1 MNQVRPYTTCTRSLR
16 LAALLGAIALVSACA
31 PGERGE
37 AATVAAAGIVDSIL
51 PPKEALR
58 RFRAGLPVVTEL
70 GGGAPARD
78 SLVRAFVAAVSARDT
93 VALRDLVVSRAEYA
107 YLFYPSSSAARPPM
121 RQPPDVVWLLLAQ
134 GSNKGITRVLDRL
147 GSEEPLLQS
156 YECVEPA
163 RIEGESRFWDDCRV
177 TISTRGGTATLRLFG
192 AIAERHGRFKFLG
205 YYNDL

>member
-1 MNQVRPYTTCTRSLR
+1 MNKVRPYNSHVRSQY
-16 LAALLGAIALVSACA
+16 LATMLGAIVTVSACA

-51 PPKEALR
+51 PPDETLR

-70 GGGAPARD
+70 DGGAPSRD

-93 VALRDLVVSRAEYA
+93 AALRDLVVSRAEYA
-107 YLFYPSSSAARPPM
+107 FLFYPSSSAARPPM
-121 RQPPDVVWLLLAQ
+121 RQPPDVAWLLLAQ

-147 GSEEPLLQS
+147 GSDQPMLRS

-163 RIEGESRFWDDCRV
+163 RIEGENRFWDDCRV
-177 TISTRGGTATLRLFG
+177 TISTPGGTGTLRLFG
-192 AIAERHGRFKFLG
+192 AITERHERFKFLG